1 MRIERLSTNK
11 FKIFLTSDDL
21 MERGLESEEIWKDL
35 PRVHQIFSDMIF
47 EAQDELDE
55 ELAGVLTVQI
65 YLLQAQGM
73 LVVVTKTED
82 AMDEED
88 DFLEMKVTLDEH
100 SELMYRFEDI
110 EDVINV
116 SLPLSRLGIT
126 GGTLY
131 SFEDSYYLI
140 LEEFELASIRKD
152 NIIAILSEFGGAST
166 MTSVWLQ
173 EYGGRV
179 ALRETVETFST
190 FF

>member
-1 MRIERLSTNK
+1 MRIERLTTDK

-21 MERGLESEEIWKDL
+21 FDRGLESEEIWKDL
-35 PRVHQIFSDMIF
+35 PRVHQIFSNMLF
-47 EAQDELDE
+47 EAQEELDE

-82 AMDEED
+82 AVDEED

-100 SELMYRFEDI
+100 NELLYRFEDV

-116 SLPLSRLGIT
+116 VAPLRNLGIT

-131 SFEDSYYLI
+131 AFEDSYYLI
-140 LEEFELASIRKD
+140 FEDFELASLDKD
-152 NIIAILSEFGGAST
+152 NIIAILSEYGGAST

-173 EYGGRV
+173 EYGARI
-179 ALRETVETFST
+179 ALREAVETFYSH
-190 FF
+190 F

>member
-1 MRIERLSTNK
+1 MRVERLSTHK

-21 MERGLESEEIWKDL
+21 MERGLEKEEIWKDL
-35 PRVHQIFSDMIF
+35 PRVHQIFSDMML
-47 EAQDELDE
+47 EAQEELGE

-73 LVVVTKTED
+73 LVVVTKSEESSTD
-82 AMDEED
+82 ED

-100 SELMYRFEDI
+100 RELMYRFEDI
-110 EDVINV
+110 EDVISV
-116 SLPLSRLGIT
+116 TKTLHRLGMT

-131 SFEDSYYLI
+131 SYDHSYYLI
-140 LEEFELASIRKD
+140 LEDFELEDQEKD
-152 NIIAILSEFGGAST
+152 DVIALLSEFGGAST

-173 EYGGRV
+173 EYGVRV
-179 ALRETVETFST
+179 AFRETVEKFHS